1 MIQCPI
7 CQVVNEDTALFCAEC
22 GQRFGPAASEPPRP
36 QSAPPQSA
44 PQAQPLAA
52 QVEPGP
58 KQKRVKL
65 HSPILGG
72 SDEPAEDEGY
82 SKPQLSRLRGTS
94 PGGGGRPGAP
104 SQATEGRTTGGRKH
118 LRSPLL
124 GGADDDFDDEEEPVA
139 RSKPSPR
146 KTAGG
151 GLRSPL
157 LGEGGDDFDD
167 GDDDEPPVPRSPTA
181 KKSKLRSPLLGDEDD
196 DDDDYIPAQRGRK
209 NRPSGAA
216 DSPRSPSPSGG
227 LRSPLLGGG
236 DDESPPLAN
245 RGRSTGGLRSP
256 LLKGGDDYDDDDDEP
271 IRPSPSRGP
280 KPAGG
285 RQKLHSPILGDSDAY
300 YDDDDQ
306 DDDDDDGNPD
316 VLRSPLLA
324 AKKKRSIHPPQ
335 APGQQMQ
342 APPVPGQMPGGH
354 AQGGMPHPAA
364 YNPTQPQGQ
373 PGYGAPPAVPPAQ
386 PRADLLVAEQPP
398 LPGQVPPNYSQQGM
412 PGMAPGISQQ
422 GMPPGAPQPPSM
434 PPGLS
439 QQGMPGMPTPPAM
452 PQGLAPPQ
460 TGPSIDFAAPQA
472 ISQSGVHPYP
482 QQAPAPAAPL
492 PAVPHEQ
499 VKLVSHTASRSDVS
513 ALPQGSDE
521 KYAGLAELNKQID
534 KKEEEIQIGPADR
547 RGTERRKGGRDRRLS
562 SPLVDGGRRFDD
574 DDSDSGGPTLQR
586 SSGGVHL
593 IVPVLIA
600 VGLLCKGVFFQQVLP
615 TNTLGQLPWYF
626 WLDQAGTGIAL
637 FLCLIIVV
645 MSGGKK

>member
-36 QSAPPQSA
+36 QSATPQSA

-52 QVEPGP
+52 QVEQQP

-72 SDEPAEDEGY
+72 PDEPAEDEGY
-82 SKPQLSRLRGTS
+82 SKPQLSRLRGTA
-94 PGGGGRPGAP
+94 PGGGARPGAP
-104 SQATEGRTTGGRKH
+104 SQATEGRTTGGRKQ

-124 GGADDDFDDEEEPVA
+124 GGLDDELDDEEEPVA

-146 KTAGG
+146 KTGG

-157 LGEGGDDFDD
+157 LGEGGDDFED
-167 GDDDEPPVPRSPTA
+167 DDDEPPAPRSASA

-196 DDDDYIPAQRGRK
+196 DDDDYTPAQRGRK
-209 NRPSGAA
+209 SRPSGAA
-216 DSPRSPSPSGG
+216 DPPRSTSPSGG

-236 DDESPPLAN
+236 DDAPMAN
-245 RGRSTGGLRSP
+245 KGRSTGGLRSP
-256 LLKGGDDYDDDDDEP
+256 LLQGGDDYDDDDDEP
-271 IRPSPSRGP
+271 PRPGPSRGP
-280 KPAGG
+280 KAAGG
-285 RQKLHSPILGDSDAY
+285 RQKLHSPILGDSDGY
-300 YDDDDQ
+300 YDDDDE
-306 DDDDDDGNPD
+306 DEDDDGNPD

-324 AKKKRSIHPPQ
+324 AKKKRSLHPPQ

-342 APPVPGQMPGGH
+342 APPLPGQMPGGH
-354 AQGGMPHPAA
+354 QQGGMPHPAA

-373 PGYGAPPAVPPAQ
+373 PGYGAPPAVPPTQ
-386 PRADLLVAEQPP
+386 PRADLLAAEQPP

-412 PGMAPGISQQ
+412 PPGMSQQ
-422 GMPPGAPQPPSM
+422 GMPPGAPQPPGM

-439 QQGMPGMPTPPAM
+439 QQGMPGMPPPPAM

-460 TGPSIDFAAPQA
+460 PGANIDFAAPQA

-482 QQAPAPAAPL
+482 PQAPSPSAPP
-492 PAVPHEQ
+492 PAEPHEP
-499 VKLVSHTASRSDVS
+499 VKLVSHTASRQDLP
-513 ALPQGSDE
+513 ALSPGADE

-534 KKEEEIQIGPADR
+534 KKEEEVPIGPADR

-574 DDSDSGGPTLQR
+574 DDSDSGRLPLQR
-586 SSGGVHL
+586 SGGGVPV

-626 WLDQAGTGIAL
+626 WLDQAGTGTAL
-637 FLCLIIVV
+637 FICLIIVV